1 MPTILL
7 ICIFSTF
14 AMTGLIWL
22 IQLVHYPLFGKV
34 GEEQFVAYETA
45 HSRRITPI
53 VMPLMVAELLSCLWL
68 AWRPETAG
76 QFTAPQWLWVTAA
89 AMAVLIWISTAVL
102 QVPMHNRLE
111 QGFNEQVWRSLVNTN
126 WIRTALW
133 SSRSVILIVILYQ

>member
-76 QFTAPQWLWVTAA
+76 QFMAPQWLWVTAA